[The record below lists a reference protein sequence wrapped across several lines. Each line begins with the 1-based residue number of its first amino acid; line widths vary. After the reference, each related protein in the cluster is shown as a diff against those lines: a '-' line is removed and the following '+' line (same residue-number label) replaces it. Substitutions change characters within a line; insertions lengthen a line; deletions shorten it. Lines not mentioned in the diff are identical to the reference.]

1 MKKII
6 TAVLV
11 GTLLAS
17 GMTVTASAAKD
28 NNAIVSPLWINIA
41 RISGKVSVN
50 GSKGSLSALV
60 SGNPEVT
67 QSKATATLYYKS
79 GSSWVKTS
87 TKWNYSVNATLLPIS
102 ETFSASSGKTYKVV
116 LSGTAYA
123 GSTSEAFSAEFVQ
136 N

>member
-67 QSKATATLYYKS
+67 KITATATLYYKS

-87 TKWNYSVNATLLPIS
+87 TKWNYSVNSDTLTID
-102 ETFSASSGKTYKVV
+102 EDFSAKSGTKYKVAV
-116 LSGTAYA
+116 EAKVYVG
-123 GSTSEAFSAEFVQ
+123 GSFETITREFT